1 MTKFEAKRAEFDP
14 VSVSPAAASMPNN
27 MPDARDSTPIANSA
41 KRDENKA
48 HAVHCTAE
56 ASNVRSPYVQT
67 PPKGAN

>member
-1 MTKFEAKRAEFDP
+1 MTKIEPKSAVFDP

-27 MPDARDSTPIANSA
+27 MPDARDSTPIGTAPNET
-41 KRDENKA
+41 RNKA

>member
-1 MTKFEAKRAEFDP
+1 MVFGPKGEVFEP

-48 HAVHCTAE
+48 HAVQRTAE
-56 ASNVRSPYVQT
+56 ANNARSPYVQT
-67 PPKGAN
+67 PPNGAN